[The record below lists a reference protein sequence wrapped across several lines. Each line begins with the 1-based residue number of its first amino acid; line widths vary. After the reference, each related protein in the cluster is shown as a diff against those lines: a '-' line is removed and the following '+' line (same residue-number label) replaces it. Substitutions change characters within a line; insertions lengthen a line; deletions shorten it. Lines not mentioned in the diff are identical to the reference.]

1 MRLPKPTLGSRSGA
15 IRSSIHS
22 TGPTR
27 TWCCAP
33 RDAPKLAQAKRE
45 SRRCWSECCEHN
57 RRERPGTSPSHGENR
72 GSSPLGSANDF
83 KELSSRGILEGV
95 TYGINTAYP
104 LMIEAEWWS
113 PSPTVLANQI
123 QPLTAPR
130 PPLIRSKP
138 DDHPRALPQGDGI
151 AGPAFAGG
159 AESGEHNLVVLDRRR
174 ARRCFPRWRS
184 TYRRG
189 R

>member
-1 MRLPKPTLGSRSGA
+1 MAQSKRAKVANYLCRLNFR
-15 IRSSIHS
+15 
-22 TGPTR
+22 
-27 TWCCAP
+27 
-33 RDAPKLAQAKRE
+33 
-45 SRRCWSECCEHN
+45 
-57 RRERPGTSPSHGENR
+57 
-72 GSSPLGSANDF
+72 SPLGSANNF